1 MKHRNEKLALDSQ
14 TKKMQGIVGSGIGFA
29 IMSWCIQVRGPL
41 YVSMF
46 SPLLLVVVAIVG
58 WAILG
63 EKIHVGRCLNSVCFF
78 SDNWRPL
85 NL

>member
-1 MKHRNEKLALDSQ
+1 MARARSLS
-14 TKKMQGIVGSGIGFA
+14 QGIVGSGIGFSVMA
-29 IMSWCIQVRGPL
+29 WCIQVRGPL

-63 EKIHVGRCLNSVCFF
+63 EKIRVGRYVILRTTINCNILI
-78 SDNWRPL
+78 L
-85 NL
+85 T